1 MQHIQKW
8 WKELKMPLS
17 NEFNEELRDLI
28 ATNIP
33 CVHMPTKMI
42 SEKVLRQ
49 FKKYLEGCKIDGFT
63 TIDDVLE
70 DMKNARSE

>member
-1 MQHIQKW
+1 
-8 WKELKMPLS
+8 MPLS
-17 NEFNEELRDLI
+17 NEFNENLRDLI

-49 FKKYLEGCKIDGFT
+49 FASYLEGCKIDGFV
-63 TIDDVLE
+63 TIDDVLQ
-70 DMKNARSE
+70 DMKNARPE

>member
-1 MQHIQKW
+1 
-8 WKELKMPLS
+8 MPLS

-28 ATNIP
+28 ATSIP

-70 DMKNARSE
+70 DMKNARPE